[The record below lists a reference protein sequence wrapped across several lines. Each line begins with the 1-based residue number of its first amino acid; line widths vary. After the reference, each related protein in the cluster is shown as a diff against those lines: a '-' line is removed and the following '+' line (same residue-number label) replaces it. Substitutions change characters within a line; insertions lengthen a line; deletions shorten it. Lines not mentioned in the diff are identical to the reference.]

1 MLTARYSFPDD
12 LADRERETCGD
23 APVDTRAP
31 KLAREIDTALTNLR
45 CALRIIRDDSP
56 GSRWA
61 IPAYTDAA
69 RTCLERAGLHEL
81 AARCWEDG
89 DLETLWD
96 DAMIAGV
103 R

>member
-1 MLTARYSFPDD
+1 MTADWSAALDTV
-12 LADRERETCGD
+12 EREACGD
-23 APVDTRAP
+23 TPVDTRAP
-31 KLAREIDTALTNLR
+31 DLAREIDTALTNLR
-45 CALRIIRDDSP
+45 CALRIIRDDTP

-69 RTCLERAGLHEL
+69 RACFARAGLHEL

-89 DLETLWD
+89 DLDRLCD
-96 DAMIAGV
+96 DAMRV

>member
-1 MLTARYSFPDD
+1 MTADFQSE

-23 APVDTRAP
+23 APVDTRAH
-31 KLAREIDTALTNLR
+31 LARELDTALAHLR
-45 CALRIIRDDSP
+45 CALRIIRDDTP

-69 RTCLERAGLHEL
+69 RACLERAGLHEL

-89 DLETLWD
+89 DLERLCN
-96 DAMIAGV
+96 DAMRV

>member
-1 MLTARYSFPDD
+1 MNFPAE
-12 LADRERETCGD
+12 LADRERGACGD

-31 KLAREIDTALTNLR
+31 DFARHLDTALTNLH
-45 CALRIIRDDSP
+45 CALRIIRDDTP

-69 RTCLERAGLHEL
+69 RACLERAGLHEL

-89 DLETLWD
+89 DLDRLCD
-96 DAMIAGV
+96 DAMRV

>member
-1 MLTARYSFPDD
+1 MDSPAE

-23 APVDTRAP
+23 APVDTRAAD
-31 KLAREIDTALTNLR
+31 LSGQLDTALTNLR
-45 CALRIIRDDSP
+45 CALRIIRDDIP

-69 RTCLERAGLHEL
+69 RACFARVGLPEL

-89 DLETLWD
+89 DLDRLCD
-96 DAMIAGV
+96 DAM
-103 R
+103 RMR